1 VELAAPKKLT
11 KAKGAG
17 GVPRASGVTMV
28 ARAFLIAAVAVT
40 ACACASPAPQRASLQ
55 SAVYMVGDNAPLVRA
70 SAGSDAMANEGQFP
84 VIKRL
89 YWFFAGR

>member
-1 VELAAPKKLT
+1 MVT
-11 KAKGAG
+11 
-17 GVPRASGVTMV
+17 RALVT
-28 ARAFLIAAVAVT
+28 AAVAV
-40 ACACASPAPQRASLQ
+40 AVCACASTVPERASLQ

-70 SAGSDAMANEGQFP
+70 NAGSETMESEGEFP